1 MSTRRTRSGNSD
13 QKQHGHSQQP
23 TVEGSACT
31 AQQPTISDMPSKHL
45 KGGEASTKASVAAV
59 SGHFSQHPVNV
70 ANTSLGVGL
79 PEDSALPAPPSAGR
93 RKSKSNT
100 PLPGQAAG
108 DAHGKRKCTGS
119 NSVGADA
126 VSQAKSKKGKKPAA
140 EDLSPVGAANPP
152 SKRAQAKNLSASTGG
167 RPSKKKGAASKP
179 ASGLTRTHREVSEQV
194 RESEIVPPK
203 ALTPQ
208 VRKRDGAPKTNAN
221 TSQVVARN
229 TRSAARST
237 QKTALPENES
247 QVEADEDWE
256 ARLRHSDEDQ
266 HPNSPSASEFEDLS
280 VSGDD
285 LNLEGDGQQLA
296 TTLEA
301 ERAMWNDGS
310 ELVATAL
317 KGKGKAPEPR
327 PTCGAPIA
335 GKAYQLQLDGFESSS
350 ESELEPDRPG
360 RGDRQL
366 LETPIWAQDSS
377 PAPGPSRAGGIRTD
391 HALPTIPQAD
401 VATRSTSVIAL
412 PALPARQHGPTVSN
426 MNVNNLQ
433 LAAPRMLQPAAIPA
447 PEVPAPVPATPPGP
461 LTGNGLGQDTTVVNA
476 LENTQDLAPPQDAT
490 PQPTPEPPVDH
501 NLLPSAHYTIVTAA
515 PGAPVLL
522 NPQHLH
528 IRAIIHATIP
538 RLEVFL
544 LTEHAFPDHFTTS
557 QFIRM
562 ALIEAAQ
569 TFKYLGL
576 GRRLNDDQEFIN
588 PLVVLTKQR
597 ISSFRSVVKKS
608 HYPLA
613 TSPDTT
619 ALVNGLFEWLTYIYP
634 YTEQAS
640 TTNGKRTVPWNKPY
654 LNDCVVAVLRAA
666 FFTGPHSIVNA
677 APAIFAST
685 LPQRQDEC
693 EVPMVMV
700 ALVGT
705 TIHAVLSDWNSGL
718 NKSQRFSTDAYL
730 DVYNEHIVL
739 LKGIKSENARGY
751 HIMMHRLFT
760 CARCDTVMPFLHLPH
775 TNTALAH
782 VDFAAMDV
790 D

>member
-1 MSTRRTRSGNSD
+1 MSTQRTRSGNGD

-23 TVEGSACT
+23 AVEGSACT

-59 SGHFSQHPVNV
+59 SSHFSQHPVNV

-108 DAHGKRKCTGS
+108 DAHGKRKRTGS
-119 NSVGADA
+119 DSVGADA

-179 ASGLTRTHREVSEQV
+179 ASGLTRTHSEVSEQV

-256 ARLRHSDEDQ
+256 AGLSASDEGQ

-280 VSGDD
+280 ASGDD
-285 LNLEGDGQQLA
+285 LDLEGDGQQLA
-296 TTLEA
+296 ATLEA

-335 GKAYQLQLDGFESSS
+335 GKTYQLQLDDFELSS

-360 RGDRQL
+360 RGGESASGDLQNG
-366 LETPIWAQDSS
+366 E
-377 PAPGPSRAGGIRTD
+377 GEHGGGEEGYG
-391 HALPTIPQAD
+391 HALAVQKGKRRANK
-401 VATRSTSVIAL
+401 VC
-412 PALPARQHGPTVSN
+412 
-426 MNVNNLQ
+426 
-433 LAAPRMLQPAAIPA
+433 
-447 PEVPAPVPATPPGP
+447 
-461 LTGNGLGQDTTVVNA
+461 
-476 LENTQDLAPPQDAT
+476 
-490 PQPTPEPPVDH
+490 
-501 NLLPSAHYTIVTAA
+501 AHYAA
-515 PGAPVLL
+515 FEP
-522 NPQHLH
+522 
-528 IRAIIHATIP
+528 
-538 RLEVFL
+538 
-544 LTEHAFPDHFTTS
+544 
-557 QFIRM
+557 
-562 ALIEAAQ
+562 
-569 TFKYLGL
+569 Y
-576 GRRLNDDQEFIN
+576 
-588 PLVVLTKQR
+588 
-597 ISSFRSVVKKS
+597 
-608 HYPLA
+608 
-613 TSPDTT
+613 TT

-677 APAIFAST
+677 APAIFTST

-705 TIHAVLSDWNSGL
+705 AIHAALSDWKSGL

-760 CARCDTVMPFLHLPH
+760 RARCDTVMPFLHLPH

>member
-1 MSTRRTRSGNSD
+1 MSTQRTRSGNGD

-23 TVEGSACT
+23 AVEGSACT

-59 SGHFSQHPVNV
+59 SSHFSQHPVNV

-93 RKSKSNT
+93 
-100 PLPGQAAG
+100 L
-108 DAHGKRKCTGS
+108 
-119 NSVGADA
+119 
-126 VSQAKSKKGKKPAA
+126 
-140 EDLSPVGAANPP
+140 
-152 SKRAQAKNLSASTGG
+152 
-167 RPSKKKGAASKP
+167 
-179 ASGLTRTHREVSEQV
+179 
-194 RESEIVPPK
+194 
-203 ALTPQ
+203 
-208 VRKRDGAPKTNAN
+208 
-221 TSQVVARN
+221 
-229 TRSAARST
+229 
-237 QKTALPENES
+237 
-247 QVEADEDWE
+247 EADEDWE
-256 ARLRHSDEDQ
+256 AGLSASDEGQ

-280 VSGDD
+280 ASGDN

-296 TTLEA
+296 ATLEA

-335 GKAYQLQLDGFESSS
+335 GKTYQLQLDDFESSS

-360 RGDRQL
+360 CGDRQL

-391 HALPTIPQAD
+391 HVSPTIPQAD

-412 PALPARQHGPTVSN
+412 PALPTRQHGPTVSN
-426 MNVNNLQ
+426 MNMNNLR
-433 LAAPRMLQPAAIPA
+433 LAAPGTLQPAAIPA
-447 PEVPAPVPATPPGP
+447 PEVPAPVPATPLGP
-461 LTGNGLGQDTTVVNA
+461 PTGNGLGQDTTVVNA
-476 LENTQDLAPPQDAT
+476 LGNTQDLAPPQDAT

-515 PGAPVLL
+515 PGAPILL

-528 IRAIIHATIP
+528 IRAIIRATIP

-544 LTEHAFPDHFTTS
+544 LTEHAFPDHFTAS
-557 QFIRM
+557 QFIRT

-597 ISSFRSVVKKS
+597 ISSFRSVVKKCAES
-608 HYPLA
+608 NVVAHYPLA

-677 APAIFAST
+677 APAIFTST

-705 TIHAVLSDWNSGL
+705 AIHAALSDWKSGL

-760 CARCDTVMPFLHLPH
+760 RARCDTVMPFLHLPH